1 MNSMNKISEI
11 YGLKLGEPFRL
22 KNVELNIIYDGDY
35 YFCEDGFH
43 GPNGMLDAMFD
54 FMNLLIGKYGIVL

>member
-35 YFCEDGFH
+35 YFSEDGFH

-54 FMNLLIGKYGIVL
+54 FMNLLIGKYEIVL